1 MVADE
6 LEERAADVP
15 APPTVEVRRAL
26 EVLAVALM
34 WSLPGALL
42 GLLAAALASA
52 WPDYTIWF
60 GVFGTLFG
68 GAAGVWLETGAEIWD
83 LPSL

>member
-1 MVADE
+1 MIVDE
-6 LEERAADVP
+6 LAERAADAP
-15 APPTVEVRRAL
+15 APPTVELRRAF
-26 EVLAVALM
+26 EVFAVGLM

-42 GLLAAALASA
+42 GLLAAAVASA

-60 GVFGTLFG
+60 GVFGTLIG
-68 GAAGVWLETGAEIWD
+68 GAAGVWLEAAADALD

>member
-1 MVADE
+1 MVVDE
-6 LEERAADVP
+6 LEERATDVP
-15 APPTVEVRRAL
+15 APATFAVRRAF
-26 EVLAVALM
+26 EVLAVGLTWA
-34 WSLPGALL
+34 LPGALL

-68 GAAGVWLETGAEIWD
+68 GAAGVWLEAASEAWD
-83 LPSL
+83 LPTI